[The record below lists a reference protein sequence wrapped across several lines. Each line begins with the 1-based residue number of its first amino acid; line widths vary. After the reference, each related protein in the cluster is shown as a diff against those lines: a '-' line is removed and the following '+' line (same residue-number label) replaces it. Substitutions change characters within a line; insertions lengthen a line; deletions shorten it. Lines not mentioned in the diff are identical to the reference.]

1 MHIDNVKH
9 VHVFQYRADHVYY
22 HVHNEYP
29 PEERSHGLFTM
40 ISLVGLLVLGGQWL
54 TPDRQ
59 ASQASLWTG
68 RPCPSAYT
76 VLAVN
81 IETNMISMA
90 QRLHGLFL
98 NFA

>member
-29 PEERSHGLFTM
+29 PEERSHGLFTV

-54 TPDRQ
+54 TQ
-59 ASQASLWTG
+59 TG
-68 RPCPSAYT
+68 RHHKRPCGQAGPAPVHTQY
-76 VLAVN
+76 
-81 IETNMISMA
+81 
-90 QRLHGLFL
+90 
-98 NFA
+98 

>member
-1 MHIDNVKH
+1 M
-9 VHVFQYRADHVYY
+9 YRADHVYY

-29 PEERSHGLFTM
+29 PEERSHGLFTV

-54 TPDRQ
+54 TQ
-59 ASQASLWTG
+59 TG
-68 RPCPSAYT
+68 RHHKRPCGQAGPAYK